1 MTSWTIPAV
10 VVVFGYLL
18 GSVPFGLVIARAR
31 GVDIRQRGSG
41 NIGAT
46 NVARNLGKKLGVLV
60 LLLDALKGALPVIGA
75 TLLGLEPLV
84 ICAVGWAAIVGHCF
98 PVWLGF
104 RGGKGVATS
113 LGVLIVIDPAVTAL
127 SAVAFAMVVGAT
139 RMVSLG
145 SLVAM
150 SSFPI
155 AAWALGR
162 PSALVLLGVA
172 TAAVV
177 LIQHRDNLRRIVRGT
192 EHRFR

>member
-1 MTSWTIPAV
+1 VTPWTTEAV
-10 VVVFGYLL
+10 VVLVGYLL
-18 GSVPFGLVIARAR
+18 GSVPFGLLIARAR
-31 GVDIRQRGSG
+31 GVDIRQHGSG

-46 NVARNLGKKLGVLV
+46 NVARNLGKKLGALV
-60 LLLDALKGALPVIGA
+60 LLLDALKGALPVVGA
-75 TLLGLEPLV
+75 SFLHCELV
-84 ICAVGWAAIVGHCF
+84 VVVAAGWAAVVGHCF

-113 LGVLIVIDPAVTAL
+113 LGVLLVVDPVVTAL
-127 SAVAFAMVVGAT
+127 SALAFAGMVGAT

-150 SSFPI
+150 ASFPA
-155 AAWALGR
+155 AAWALDR
-162 PSALVLLGVA
+162 PLALVLLGVA

-177 LIQHRDNLRRIVRGT
+177 LIQHRENLGRIAKGT

>member
-1 MTSWTIPAV
+1 MTPWTTEAV
-10 VVVFGYLL
+10 VVLVGYLL
-18 GSVPFGLVIARAR
+18 GSVPFGLLIARAR
-31 GVDIRQRGSG
+31 GVDIRQHGSG

-46 NVARNLGKKLGVLV
+46 NVARNLGKKLGALV
-60 LLLDALKGALPVIGA
+60 LLLDALKGALPVVGA
-75 TLLGLEPLV
+75 SFLHCELV
-84 ICAVGWAAIVGHCF
+84 VVVAAGWAAVVGHCF

-113 LGVLIVIDPAVTAL
+113 LGVLLVVDPVVTAL
-127 SAVAFAMVVGAT
+127 SALAFAGMVGAT

-150 SSFPI
+150 ASFPA
-155 AAWALGR
+155 AAWALDR
-162 PSALVLLGVA
+162 PLALVLLGVA

-177 LIQHRDNLRRIVRGT
+177 LIQHRENLGRIAKGT